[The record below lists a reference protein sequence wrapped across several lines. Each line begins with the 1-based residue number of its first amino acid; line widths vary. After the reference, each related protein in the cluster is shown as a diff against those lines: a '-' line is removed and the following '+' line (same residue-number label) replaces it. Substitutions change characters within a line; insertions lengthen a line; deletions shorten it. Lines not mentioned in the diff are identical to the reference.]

1 MPSSDS
7 LVLWVDAFFLS
18 PYAFSSF
25 IALKEKKLPF
35 ELRLVPLHEKAQHAS
50 DYRDRSL
57 TSRVPTLAHGEFQ
70 LSESSAIDEYL
81 EETFPAPTYARIYP
95 RDPKARARV
104 RQVQAWIR
112 SDLMA
117 LREERSANTL
127 FYERAGAPLSPEGRA
142 AADKLF
148 RVVDRMLPDG
158 AEHLAG
164 DWSIADSELAF
175 MLHRLILNGDPIP
188 DRMQHYAERQWQRPT
203 VREWVVRERPPY
215 APY

>member
-1 MPSSDS
+1 MSASDS
-7 LVLWVDAFFLS
+7 LVLWVDALFIS

-25 IALKEKKLPF
+25 VALKEKKLAF
-35 ELRLVPLHEKAQHAS
+35 ELRVVPLHEKGQHAA

-81 EETFPAPTYARIYP
+81 EDAFPAPTYASIYP

-112 SDLMA
+112 SDLMP
-117 LREERSANTL
+117 LREARSANTL
-127 FYERAGAPLSPEGRA
+127 FYERAGAPLSPDGRA
-142 AADKLF
+142 AADKLI
-148 RVVDRMLPDG
+148 RVVDRILPRD
-158 AEHLAG
+158 AQHLTG
-164 DWSIADSELAF
+164 DWCIADSELAF
-175 MLHRLILNGDPIP
+175 MLHRLILNGDSIP
-188 DRMQHYAERQWQRPT
+188 DRLRRYAECQWQRPT
-203 VREWVVRERPPY
+203 VREWVERERLPY

>member
-1 MPSSDS
+1 MPISDA
-7 LVLWVDAFFLS
+7 LVLWIDAFFLS

-25 IALKEKKLPF
+25 VALKEKKLPF
-35 ELRLVPLHEKAQHAS
+35 ELRLVPLHEKAQHAP

-57 TSRVPTLAHGEFQ
+57 TSRVPTLAHGELQ

-81 EETFPAPTYARIYP
+81 EESFPAPAYAPIYP
-95 RDPKARARV
+95 RDLKARARV

-112 SDLMA
+112 SDLMP
-117 LREERSANTL
+117 LREERSANTM

-142 AADKLF
+142 AADKLL
-148 RVVDRMLPDG
+148 RVVDRILPEG
-158 AEHLAG
+158 AEHLVG
-164 DWSIADSELAF
+164 VWCIADSELSF

-188 DRMQHYAERQWQRPT
+188 DRLRRYAERQWQRPT

>member
-1 MPSSDS
+1 MPASDS
-7 LVLWVDAFFLS
+7 LVLWVDALFIS

-25 IALKEKKLPF
+25 VALKEKELLF
-35 ELRLVPLHEKAQHAS
+35 ELRLVPLHEKAQHAA

-81 EETFPAPTYARIYP
+81 EEVFPPPTYAPIYP
-95 RDPKARARV
+95 RDPKTRARI

-112 SDLMA
+112 SDLMP

-127 FYERAGAPLSPEGRA
+127 FYERADTPLSPDGRA
-142 AADKLF
+142 AADKLI
-148 RVVDRMLPDG
+148 RVVDRLLPRD
-158 AEHLAG
+158 AQHLTG
-164 DWSIADSELAF
+164 DWCIADSELAF
-175 MLHRLILNGDPIP
+175 MLHRLILNGDSLP
-188 DRMQHYAERQWQRPT
+188 DRLRLYAERQWQRPS
-203 VREWVVRERPPY
+203 VREWVERARPSY